1 MNFIEFLD
9 NKHIEY
15 LVIRRRG
22 DFGLYRNRI

>member
-9 NKHIEY
+9 NKHIEN
-15 LVIRRRG
+15 LVISRRG